1 MGLARVD
8 GEGEGEEGGA
18 ERSER
23 GGHFELQDTSSFG
36 TFVNGARVPV
46 KGSVVVRD
54 RSTVMLT
61 MRHIFRIQI
70 RTGTSPRNKGNKG
83 PVSRLA
89 AAMHAL
95 DSPNGMQARPGTPTT
110 HSSATATSTA
120 RAHEEPTNLPP
131 LSVTH
136 ESHLSRDSSAPVPE
150 PSEGLTRH
158 ESISDVAPEPE
169 RAGSGQEVDD
179 QGGDDILAK
188 AERAMSLLDEMIC
201 KASTGAGSSVSG
213 SEKGGVEQG
222 KVVEWISRAAERRKA
237 VIAAPVGDAGEVHAR
252 GAKPMEDGGSGGE
265 ADDAA
270 HPDVLLPISSSTQIF
285 SEHMDLSPRAA
296 EPLDKGPHI
305 NSLGGSPCID
315 LPRLSKGDRGP
326 CSTGV
331 PSTHLRRLTGETVE
345 GVSRVPVACVFACLH
360 ACVCERESACARARG
375 RMAGCDFRA
384 RQAVTDR
391 TKLFVTRS
399 GWR

>member
-8 GEGEGEEGGA
+8 GEGQGEEGGA

-36 TFVNGARVPV
+36 TFVNGARVPA

-54 RSTVMLT
+54 RSTIMLT

-70 RTGTSPRNKGNKG
+70 RTGPSPCNAG

-89 AAMHAL
+89 AAVHAL
-95 DSPNGMQARPGTPTT
+95 DSPKAMQARPGTPTT
-110 HSSATATSTA
+110 PSNAADSITA
-120 RAHEEPTNLPP
+120 RAHEEPANLPP
-131 LSVTH
+131 LFVGH
-136 ESHLSRDSSAPVPE
+136 ESPHLSRDSSGPVVPE

-158 ESISDVAPEPE
+158 ESISDVAPEQ
-169 RAGSGQEVDD
+169 AGSGQEVDD

-213 SEKGGVEQG
+213 SERGGVEQG
-222 KVVEWISRAAERRKA
+222 KVVEWISGPQRRMT
-237 VIAAPVGDAGEVHAR
+237 VVAAPVGDAGEVHAR
-252 GAKPMEDGGSGGE
+252 GAKPKASGGSGGE

-296 EPLDKGPHI
+296 EPLNKGPHI
-305 NSLGGSPCID
+305 NSLGGSPSID

-345 GVSRVPVACVFACLH
+345 GVSRVPD
-360 ACVCERESACARARG
+360 ACALA
-375 RMAGCDFRA
+375 C
-384 RQAVTDR
+384 
-391 TKLFVTRS
+391 
-399 GWR
+399 WRVRKRECV